1 LAGNSASQM
10 QGEISGVA
18 VQPEALQLLEA
29 LRRGVRRPGPVVLS
43 FVVTL

>member
-1 LAGNSASQM
+1 
-10 QGEISGVA
+10 

-29 LRRGVRRPGPVVLS
+29 LRRGIRRPGPVGLS